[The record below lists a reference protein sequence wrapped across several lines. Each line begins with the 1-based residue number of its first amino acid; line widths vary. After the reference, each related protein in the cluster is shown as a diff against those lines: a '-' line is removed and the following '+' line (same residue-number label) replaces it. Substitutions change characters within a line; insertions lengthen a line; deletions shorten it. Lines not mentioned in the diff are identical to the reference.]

1 MRYFR
6 CRNVK
11 KNHRRALEERY
22 RAADRGDR
30 RLIRREWIWRKLA
43 MAAFYL
49 IFVCLLI
56 ATTYLLKMIPKPEES
71 ALRVLVSVGLI
82 LLGLFLHILIA
93 AVACMLT
100 IPILEKATKCRLP
113 EMKKEILSKA
123 TAHLRDYYD
132 LNEPYIITKCF
143 DASDKKWINHDV
155 CIFVACNELRIT
167 TDLIHGFLYGERDLG
182 CYAFRRSEITLSKC
196 RDDNRLKLELRAE
209 DVSFIL
215 GYRAK
220 RFIETNFING

>member
-1 MRYFR
+1 M
-6 CRNVK
+6 
-11 KNHRRALEERY
+11 ALEERY
-22 RAADRGDR
+22 RAADRGTR

-56 ATTYLLKMIPKPEES
+56 AACCLLIMIPKPEEI
-71 ALRVLVSVGLI
+71 ALRVLASIGLI
-82 LLGLFLHILIA
+82 LLGLFMLILSAIIA
-93 AVACMLT
+93 FILT
-100 IPILEKATKCRLP
+100 IPILEKAIKCRLP
-113 EMKKEILSKA
+113 EIKKEILSKA

-155 CIFVACNELRIT
+155 CIFVACGELRVT
-167 TDLIHGFLYGERDLG
+167 TDLIHGFIHGERDLG
-182 CYAFRRSEITLSKC
+182 CCAFRRSEITLSKC

-209 DVSFIL
+209 NSFFVL

-220 RFIETNFING
+220 GFIEKNFING

>member
-1 MRYFR
+1 
-6 CRNVK
+6 
-11 KNHRRALEERY
+11 
-22 RAADRGDR
+22 
-30 RLIRREWIWRKLA
+30 

-56 ATTYLLKMIPKPEES
+56 AASCLLIMIPKPDEI
-71 ALRVLVSVGLI
+71 ALRVLAGIGLI
-82 LLGLFLHILIA
+82 LLGLLMLMLSAIIALI
-93 AVACMLT
+93 LT
-100 IPILEKATKCRLP
+100 IPILEKAIKYRLP
-113 EMKKEILSKA
+113 EIKKEILSKA

-155 CIFVACNELRIT
+155 CIFVACGELRVT
-167 TDLIHGFLYGERDLG
+167 TNLIHGFIHGERDLG
-182 CYAFRRSEITLSKC
+182 CCAFRRSEIALSKC

-209 DVSFIL
+209 NSFFVL

-220 RFIETNFING
+220 GFIEKNFING